1 MKFTSGFILVLALL
15 IASHAYMC
23 DAVKRSHRSTTTTA
37 KTSQPTVKNV
47 TSAAS
52 TSTKMVFAHFMVGIV
67 SSYQASD
74 WANDIALASA
84 SGIDGF
90 ALNIGADSYTESQLT
105 LAYNAAGWK
114 INLFALCNEWYTHIC
129 LQLRKISSCLFHL
142 T

>member
-1 MKFTSGFILVLALL
+1 MKFTSAFIFLLAFLL
-15 IASHAYMC
+15 ASHANVS
-23 DAVKRSHRSTTTTA
+23 DAVKRSHRSTATTVKA
-37 KTSQPTVKNV
+37 PQPTVKNI
-47 TSAAS
+47 TADAS
-52 TSTKMVFAHFMVGIV
+52 TSAKMVFAHFMVGIV

-114 INLFALCNEWYTHIC
+114 IVLLLFATNSIFTFTLSLNKFQVVYFI
-129 LQLRKISSCLFHL
+129 
-142 T
+142 